1 MSTVHSATVSD
12 AAASKTGAPNAAAS
26 NPGGDALDA
35 AALRKDFPALSQSVH
50 GKPLAYLDNAATSQ
64 TPLAVVDAIRKFYL
78 EDCANVHRGVHEL
91 SQRATDDY
99 ENARV
104 EIQKFLGAADSSEII
119 YTRGTTE
126 AINLV
131 AHSYGRKH
139 VEPGDE
145 VLISAM
151 EHHSNIVPWQMLC
164 EERGA
169 KLRVAPINDA
179 GELRMDEFE
188 KLLSDRTRIVAVTH
202 VSNALGTINPV
213 KRIIELAHQRGIPVL
228 LDGAQAVPHM
238 KVNVRELDC
247 DFYALSGHKMFGPT
261 GIGILYGKR
270 DLLKAMPPYQGG
282 GDMIASVTFEK
293 TTYNTLPYKFE
304 AGTPNIADAIGLG
317 ETVRYLNQIG
327 LDRIAAYE
335 YDLLAYAT
343 EVVGAIPGVKLIG
356 TAKEKA
362 SVLSFLLEGVHAHDL
377 GTILDREGVAI
388 RAGHHCAQPVMDF
401 YGVPATARA
410 SLAFYN
416 TREEI
421 DRLVEAI
428 GKAKELFG

>member
-1 MSTVHSATVSD
+1 MSTVHSAPHSS
-12 AAASKTGAPNAAAS
+12 AATIEP
-26 NPGGDALDA
+26 LDA
-35 AALRKDFPALSQSVH
+35 AALRKDFPALNQSVH
-50 GKPLAYLDNAATSQ
+50 GKPLVYLDNAATSQ
-64 TPLAVVDAIRKFYL
+64 TPLAVIEAIRKFYL

-104 EIQKFLGAADSSEII
+104 EVQKFLGAADSSEII

-126 AINLV
+126 SINLV
-131 AHSYGRKH
+131 AHSYGRSR
-139 VEPGDE
+139 VQAGDE
-145 VLISAM
+145 VLISAI

-169 KLRVAPINDA
+169 KLRVVPINEA

-188 KLLSDRTRIVAVTH
+188 KLLGVRTRIVAVTQ

-213 KRIIELAHQRGIPVL
+213 KRIIELAHSRGIAVL
-228 LDGAQAVPHM
+228 VDGAQSVPHI
-238 KVNVRELDC
+238 KVDVRELDC
-247 DFYALSGHKMFGPT
+247 DFFAFSGHKMFGPT

-270 DLLKAMPPYQGG
+270 DLLKEMPPYQGG

-317 ETVRYLNQIG
+317 ETVRYLNRVG

-335 YDLLAYAT
+335 HDLLAYAT
-343 EVVGAIPGVKLIG
+343 KVVSAIPGVRLIG
-356 TAKEKA
+356 TAAQKA

-416 TREEI
+416 TREDI
-421 DRLVEAI
+421 DRLVAAI